1 MIEAWL
7 HTHLLILVYA
17 APTVAAVYHILL
29 FKRDAQSALGW
40 IMVCVFVPY
49 VGAVVYFLF
58 GINRVGVRARKLDR
72 SLFSV
77 AIESG
82 SREERF
88 AVVNSWN
95 DDEGLRYIG
104 QRISGH
110 LLTSANKVVPFYS
123 GSEAYSAML
132 ESIENARHSVFLATY
147 IFKND
152 TAGIAF
158 INALERAAKRG
169 LDVKV
174 LLDGIGE
181 YYSFQKVSVLLKAR
195 GVSVA
200 RFLPPRLFP
209 PGLLVNLRN
218 HRKLLIVDNNLAYAG
233 GMNIGDN
240 HTELASK
247 RRSVTDMH
255 FSFDGAIV
263 DDLVQLFYYDW
274 NFTTGDSCA
283 PMQRNVVTSQ
293 GDMSCRLIPD
303 GPSEEL
309 DALALTI
316 QTVISA
322 AAHSVYVM
330 TPYFL
335 PSRELIAA
343 LESAALRGV
352 SVTVV
357 LPQKNNMPIV
367 HWANRNILFELLQA
381 GVRVFYQPAPFCH
394 SKLLCIDESYALIGS
409 ANLDPRSLRLNFELG
424 VEIFSESFNRDLRNH
439 FSRVVANSQE
449 LQLSALASRG
459 VATRLRDSIAALF
472 APYL

>member
-1 MIEAWL
+1 VIEAWL
-7 HTHLLILVYA
+7 YTHLLILVYA
-17 APTVAAVYHILL
+17 APTIAAVYHILL

-49 VGAVVYFLF
+49 VGPVVYFLF
-58 GINRVGVRARKLDR
+58 GINRVGIRARKLDR
-72 SLFSV
+72 NLFSV
-77 AIESG
+77 AMESG
-82 SREERF
+82 SREEQRA
-88 AVVNSWN
+88 AVSSPN
-95 DDEGLRYIG
+95 DDRGLRNIG

-110 LLTSANKVVPFYS
+110 LLTSANNVVPFYS
-123 GSEAYSAML
+123 GGGAYSAML
-132 ESIENARHSVFLATY
+132 ASVDNAQRSVFLSTY
-147 IFKND
+147 IFKD
-152 TAGIAF
+152 DKAGIAF
-158 INALERAAKRG
+158 IDALERAVNRG
-169 LDVKV
+169 VDVKV

-181 YYSFQKVSVLLKAR
+181 YYSFHKASVLLRAR
-195 GVSVA
+195 GVPVA

-209 PGLLVNLRN
+209 PSLLVNLRN
-218 HRKLLIVDNNLAYAG
+218 HRKLLIVDNNFAYAG

-240 HTELASK
+240 YTELANR
-247 RRSVTDMH
+247 RRSVTDVH

-283 PMQRNVVTSQ
+283 SLPRKVVTSQ

-322 AAHSVYVM
+322 AAQSVYIM

-352 SVTVV
+352 RVTVV

-367 HWANRNILFELLQA
+367 HWANRNILLELLQA
-381 GVRVFYQPAPFCH
+381 GVNIFYQPAPFCH
-394 SKLLCIDESYALIGS
+394 SKLLCIDQSYALIGS

-424 VEIFSESFNRDLRNH
+424 VEVFSESFNRELRNH
-439 FSRVVANSQE
+439 FSQIIVASQE
-449 LQLSALASRG
+449 LPLSALAGRG
-459 VATRLRDSIAALF
+459 VVTRLRDSIAALF